1 MKNAYAQDH
10 DDSPYRELQ
19 QHLDRQPVG
28 FPPSGSGADIRLLK
42 HIFTPKEARI
52 AACLSHE
59 PGGLDKIFPG
69 AKYLVS
75 SVGELEERLT
85 AMVKKGGLEFRHEKG
100 RDLYANTPL
109 VVGIYEL
116 QAGRLTPEFI
126 KDFKAYTSETR
137 YGISFLSTKRSQMR
151 TVPIHKSISH
161 DLPVAD
167 YDHIQNLLETAAT
180 PFVVLPCICRKKKAM
195 LGAPCK
201 TTDRT
206 DTCMAMG
213 PVAQTLIKM
222 GLGRKIPRL
231 EAMQIIHKNQ
241 EEGLVLQPSNTQ
253 KIEFLCSCCGCCCS
267 MLGLQKDLP
276 LPLDFWETG
285 FKAILDNGRCVGC
298 GKCADRCSTNAL
310 TISTPG
316 TDKKERLKPDLDTHR
331 CIGCGQ
337 CVAACKADALTLV
350 PRPGQG
356 SPPEDREELN
366 DILLEHKKKSLTQVN
381 VIGKLAKG
389 ILKTRDIRLLKKTVK
404 PGPITQ

>member
-126 KDFKAYTSETR
+126 KDFKEADDVLAIRRDPMPAVLQLLGLAE
-137 YGISFLSTKRSQMR
+137 MC
-151 TVPIHKSISH
+151 VKS
-161 DLPVAD
+161 
-167 YDHIQNLLETAAT
+167 LLEGVSLLDAT
-180 PFVVLPCICRKKKAM
+180 
-195 LGAPCK
+195 
-201 TTDRT
+201 TTDIRY
-206 DTCMAMG
+206 DGDKGG
-213 PVAQTLIKM
+213 PA
-222 GLGRKIPRL
+222 
-231 EAMQIIHKNQ
+231 
-241 EEGLVLQPSNTQ
+241 
-253 KIEFLCSCCGCCCS
+253 
-267 MLGLQKDLP
+267 
-276 LPLDFWETG
+276 
-285 FKAILDNGRCVGC
+285 
-298 GKCADRCSTNAL
+298 
-310 TISTPG
+310 
-316 TDKKERLKPDLDTHR
+316 
-331 CIGCGQ
+331 
-337 CVAACKADALTLV
+337 
-350 PRPGQG
+350 
-356 SPPEDREELN
+356 
-366 DILLEHKKKSLTQVN
+366 
-381 VIGKLAKG
+381 
-389 ILKTRDIRLLKKTVK
+389 
-404 PGPITQ
+404 